1 MENNFF
7 NADNIPEFLYPVK
20 EGEKNHRIIYT
31 DKIMAD
37 ILKKRFPSFFH
48 AEDITEFAHFAS
60 DDCLG
65 LILFALVP
73 FEKDLNTLELFDTLC
88 KNIEQTGKNTE
99 NPCVFIKNK
108 TPGILINT
116 NSAEVL
122 KKTAIQIKNDFK
134 KETKTEVV
142 AGISYH
148 PCIDYRFRD
157 LSENALK
164 ALVHASMIEEKT
176 AVFDS
181 VSLNVSS
188 DDFFQK
194 KDIDNAIKELEKGL
208 LLNKNDRNILN
219 SLGVCFAAQ
228 KDFEKSLSYFEKA
241 YKASDYKF
249 IMPLYNQ
256 GLIHYLKNRIDEAE
270 NIFLKALKFSYN
282 FYEIP
287 FYLGKIEFDRKNC
300 KKALEYF
307 LKAESIKP
315 ESAVVLNY
323 IGEIYLL
330 ENDLENAYLAY
341 KKSLKFHP
349 DNPYAL
355 SAIGYIY
362 FMKGENREISKTF
375 IKESLE
381 MEPDNPLFKKRF
393 ELVSEKNTGN
403 KSENAQKFF
412 KN

>member
-1 MENNFF
+1 MENHF

-31 DKIMAD
+31 DKIIAD
-37 ILKKRFPSFFH
+37 ILKKRFPSFFY

-60 DDCLG
+60 DECLG
-65 LILFALVP
+65 LILFALAP
-73 FEKDLNTLELFDTLC
+73 FEKDLNTLELFDSLC
-88 KNIEQTGKNTE
+88 SIIEKTGKKTE

-108 TPGILINT
+108 APGILINT
-116 NSAEVL
+116 NSIHDL
-122 KKTAIQIKNDFK
+122 KKTAFEIKEEFK
-134 KETKTEVV
+134 KETEKEAI
-142 AGISYH
+142 AGISFH
-148 PCIDYRFRD
+148 PCIDYRFKD
-157 LSENALK
+157 LSENCLK
-164 ALVHASMIEEKT
+164 ALVHASMIESKT

-194 KDIDNAIKELEKGL
+194 KDIENAVRELEKGL
-208 LLNKNDRNILN
+208 LMNKKDYNILN
-219 SLGVCFAAQ
+219 SLGVCAAAQ

-241 YKASDYKF
+241 YEASRSSF

-256 GLIHYLKNRIDEAE
+256 GLIHYLQGKTEEAE
-270 NIFLKALKFSYN
+270 NIFLKAFRSSYN

-287 FYLGKIEFDRKNC
+287 FYLGKIEFDRKNY

-307 LKAESIKP
+307 LKAESVKP

-323 IGEIYLL
+323 IGEIYLMD
-330 ENDLENAYLAY
+330 NDLDKAYHAY

-362 FMKGENREISKTF
+362 YMKGENREISKTF

-393 ELVSEKNTGN
+393 ELVSDEDRKDET
-403 KSENAQKFF
+403 QKAHKIF